1 MGLNSVKAHCLP
13 LHVTFQIYKK
23 WKNWVEG
30 MVPTPE
36 TSAAAPVAS
45 QHQARQGEKTKRINV
60 NMA

>member
-1 MGLNSVKAHCLP
+1 MGLNSVKAHCLPP

-36 TSAAAPVAS
+36 TSAAAAAV
-45 QHQARQGEKTKRINV
+45 QARQGKKPKRINV